1 MGLKRVWQQ
10 AARGVEKVAQRI
22 PAVQKR
28 LEAEYAQV
36 EQMVRAQ
43 IRPKLD
49 ALPDFNELP
58 DAGVPREQILD
69 WLQQLRT
76 QESPPWMQGACRA
89 RSITA
94 SLT

>member
-36 EQMVRAQ
+36 EQMAREQ
-43 IRPKLD
+43 MRPRLET
-49 ALPDFNELP
+49 LPAFDELP
-58 DAGVPREQILD
+58 DAGVSREQILD

-76 QESPPWMQGACRA
+76 LESPPWQQGRVSGHGLS
-89 RSITA
+89 RRV
-94 SLT
+94 